1 VRVLRK
7 VERDLEGADW
17 PRDDREPEGR
27 LEAAREA
34 HRAPPEDVLD
44 PVRHYLSRIG
54 GIEILT
60 QGEESHL
67 AQTMEIGHEAMLRAV
82 LTSNLG
88 AQEVIALGEQLR
100 AGSARPREVLEG
112 IPEEAT
118 REQVRART
126 DQAIRCLER
135 GRRLWGAT
143 NGTPSSQERRARA
156 AYWFRRA
163 NLSRRF
169 HKALVERLLALCE
182 RIERAEDT
190 IRRCAAEA
198 GCTATALRR
207 GEAQAKGPA
216 DAQRLESLRRQIRC
230 AYQTISQIEFD
241 AMASRR
247 EIKAVGAALREASR
261 IYERARQEMIR
272 SNLRLV
278 VSIAKKYSNRGM
290 QFLDLVQEG
299 NIGLIRAVEKFDY
312 RRGHKFSTY
321 ATWWIRQAIT
331 RAIADQARTIRIP
344 VHMIET
350 LQRVHRAARTL
361 AQELGRDATPEEIGE
376 RAKLSPQTVSL
387 ALRCAKDPI
396 SLEEPVGDD
405 DSHLADFIEDESL
418 PSPVELSLSEDLS
431 LRVQDLL
438 ASLNPRE
445 EKVIRLRYGI
455 GERTDHTLEEV
466 GRHFAV
472 TRERIRQI
480 ETKAL
485 LKLRLPDRMERLR
498 ELLEE

>member
-1 VRVLRK
+1 MIRK
-7 VERDLEGADW
+7 VEREPADAVW
-17 PRDDREPEGR
+17 FLDDREPGPHPGT
-27 LEAAREA
+27 AAQALKQR
-34 HRAPPEDVLD
+34 PEEILD

-54 GIEILT
+54 GIGILT
-60 QGEESHL
+60 QQEESHL
-67 AQTMEIGHEAMLRAV
+67 AQTMEIGHEAVLRAV
-82 LTSNLG
+82 LSSNLG
-88 AQEVIALGEQLR
+88 AQDVIALGEQLR
-100 AGSARPREVLEG
+100 AGGARPREVLEG

-118 REQVRART
+118 PEQVKARA

-135 GRRLWGAT
+135 GRRLWVPT
-143 NGTPSSQERRARA
+143 NGTPSRRERRARA
-156 AYWFRRA
+156 ALWFRRA
-163 NLSRRF
+163 KLSRRF
-169 HKALVERLLALCE
+169 HKALTDRILALTE
-182 RIERAEDT
+182 RVETAEVT
-190 IRRCAAEA
+190 IRRCASEA

-207 GEAQAKGPA
+207 GAATPRSRA
-216 DAQRLESLRRQIRC
+216 AAQRLESLRRQLQGAHR
-230 AYQTISQIEFD
+230 TISQIEFD
-241 AMASRR
+241 ALASRR
-247 EIKAVGAALREASR
+247 ELRALGTAIREGNR
-261 IYERARQEMIR
+261 VYESARQEMIR

-299 NIGLIRAVEKFDY
+299 NIGLIKAVEKFDY

-350 LQRVHRAARTL
+350 LQRVHRAARAL
-361 AQELGRDATPEEIGE
+361 AQELGRDPTPEEIGA
-376 RAKLSPQTVSL
+376 RTKLNPEIVSL
-387 ALRCAKDPI
+387 SLRCAKDPI

-418 PSPVELSLSEDLS
+418 PSPVDLSLSGDL
-431 LRVQDLL
+431 RFQVQDVL
-438 ASLNPRE
+438 AGLSPRE

-466 GRHFAV
+466 GRYFTV

-485 LKLRLPDRMERLR
+485 LKLRLPCRTERLR
-498 ELLEE
+498 ELIEE